1 MTFKS
6 QTRPSDE
13 MLSSQD
19 SEGSG
24 DLGTGG
30 DTHDGRSD
38 RQVAGDDVIY
48 AGEDHP
54 SPLLSLCSTVRSSW
68 KLGAQF

>member
-1 MTFKS
+1 MYHLHALTNKAEARGDKERLNFQS

-30 DTHDGRSD
+30 YS
-38 RQVAGDDVIY
+38 
-48 AGEDHP
+48 
-54 SPLLSLCSTVRSSW
+54 
-68 KLGAQF
+68 